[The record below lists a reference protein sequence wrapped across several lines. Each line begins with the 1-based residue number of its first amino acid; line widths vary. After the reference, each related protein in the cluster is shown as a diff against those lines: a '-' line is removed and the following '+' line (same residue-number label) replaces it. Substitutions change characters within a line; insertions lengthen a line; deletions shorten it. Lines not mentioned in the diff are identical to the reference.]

1 MRGYYY
7 SLLLRIHSVMLCLE
21 KSRLHFFE
29 FFCYVVN

>member
-21 KSRLHFFE
+21 KSRLHFLE